1 MKKIKNLNSMIVRGY
16 IIKKFFAYS
25 QNKANNKE
33 KLKFQVFIIHL
44 LALSTFIYLFY
55 VLVMGL
61 TIDLAIGRIEL
72 IDEEITIDL
81 SKLFQ

>member
-1 MKKIKNLNSMIVRGY
+1 MIVRGY
-16 IIKKFFAYS
+16 IIKEFFAYS

-33 KLKFQVFIIHL
+33 KLKLQVFIIRL
-44 LALSTFIYLFY
+44 LALPTFIYLFY
-55 VLVMGL
+55 ILVIGL
-61 TIDLAIGRIEL
+61 TIDLAISRVEL